1 VTGRRA
7 PGASG
12 FAVESNTL
20 LRSTSR
26 GIGFDLMN
34 KDRDLECPGP
44 LGRDAGYTAP
54 GRSRK
59 RFEEIKAI
67 VQTEYLWGRPAVREW
82 VKGDLRRLYWKDGS
96 YMFVDGAGEVRTNG
110 GLASQAKI
118 KNGLR

>member
-1 VTGRRA
+1 MRKDQ
-7 PGASG
+7 
-12 FAVESNTL
+12 
-20 LRSTSR
+20 
-26 GIGFDLMN
+26 DLQ
-34 KDRDLECPGP
+34 PSGP
-44 LGRDAGYTAP
+44 LGRDPRCFAP

-67 VQTEYLWGRPAVREW
+67 VQTEYLWGRPVVREW
-82 VKGDLRRLYWKDGS
+82 VKGELRRLYWKDGS